1 MHAQTQ
7 THNPPLPYTR
17 DAIIGNLQH
26 HASNGPAYVQIQATT
41 ALARIMGLFNEAKEA
56 IKGNLHRVSEEA
68 MQRSR
73 DLSTRITGLMSGELT
88 PTAEELAELAVVSNN
103 AENETKEEDD
113 EPH

>member
-1 MHAQTQ
+1 MHPQTQ
-7 THNPPLPYTR
+7 THNPPLPFTR
-17 DAIIGNLQH
+17 EAIIGHFQH
-26 HASNGPAYVQIQATT
+26 HASNGPAYVQIEATK

-56 IKGNLHRVSEEA
+56 IKGNVHRVSEEA

-88 PTAEELAELAVVSNN
+88 PTAEELAELAVVSGN
-103 AENETKEEDD
+103 AESETKEEDD